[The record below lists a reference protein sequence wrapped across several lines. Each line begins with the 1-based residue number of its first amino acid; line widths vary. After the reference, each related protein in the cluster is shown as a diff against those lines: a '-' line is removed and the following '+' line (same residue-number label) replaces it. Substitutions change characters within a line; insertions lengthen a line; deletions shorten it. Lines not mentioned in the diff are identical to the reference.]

1 MWNAKPVKSAEI
13 ALSAVLL
20 VAQRG
25 QITVSE
31 LASALGIAPSTA
43 HRALGSCRGLGL
55 VRQEARGGPY
65 LIGPALHEMT
75 LLQTSAATLRDAV
88 EPVLR
93 DLQAATGETVGV
105 VILEGQSVRL
115 VQSLVTSEGDWLSA
129 RVGQVLPAHTTA
141 GGQAILSALP
151 TAQLAQRYPDGL
163 PRPPGGDSAMS
174 WAQFQRD
181 LRIIARRGWAYSR
194 AAGNA
199 AAGATIAAPV
209 TIASGEP
216 IAALTVAA
224 PLSRLG
230 TRREAEARAVALL
243 RAASRAQSRLRGGR

>member
-1 MWNAKPVKSAEI
+1 MLALVKSAEI

-25 QITVSE
+25 QITVTE
-31 LASALGIAPSTA
+31 LACALGIAPSTA

-55 VRQEARGGPY
+55 VRQDVRGGPY

-93 DLQAATGETVGV
+93 DLQATTGETVGV
-105 VILEGQSVRL
+105 VILEGQTARV
-115 VQSLVTSEGDWLSA
+115 VQSLMTTDSGWLFA

-141 GGQAILSALP
+141 GGKAILSALS
-151 TAQLAQRYPDGL
+151 ADQVAQRYPDGL
-163 PRPPGGDSAMS
+163 PRPLADGPVTT
-174 WAQFQRD
+174 WAQLQRD
-181 LRIIARRGWAYSR
+181 LRVVARRGWAYSQ
-194 AAGNA
+194 AADGV
-199 AAGATIAAPV
+199 GVGTIAAPI

-216 IAALTVAA
+216 VAALTVAA

-230 TRREAEARAVALL
+230 TRQEAEALAVPLL
-243 RAASRAQSRLRGGR
+243 RATSLVQSRLRGGR